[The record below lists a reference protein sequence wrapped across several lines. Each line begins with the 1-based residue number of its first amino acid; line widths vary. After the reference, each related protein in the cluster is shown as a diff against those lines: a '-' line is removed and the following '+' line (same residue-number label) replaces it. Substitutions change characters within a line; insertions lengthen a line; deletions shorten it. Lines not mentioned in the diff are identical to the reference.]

1 MDDPLAVLDEQ
12 LAHTLAEIR
21 RMEKALGEGALIV
34 AGSKGQ
40 DVPNRL
46 LAELRQ
52 HRLVWLRLLGV
63 AGPVPE
69 EGRPPVDPI
78 DELRQSWIV
87 DRGHP

>member
-12 LAHTLAEIR
+12 LANTLAEIR

-52 HRLVWLRLLGV
+52 HRLVLLRLFGV

-69 EGRPPVDPI
+69 EPGGADPI

>member
-1 MDDPLAVLDEQ
+1 MDPLAVLDEQ
-12 LAHTLAEIR
+12 LANTLAEIR

-63 AGPVPE
+63 VGPAPE
-69 EGRPPVDPI
+69 EPGGDEI
-78 DELRQSWIV
+78 DQIRQSWIV
-87 DRGHP
+87 ERGHP

>member
-12 LAHTLAEIR
+12 LGRTLLEIE
-21 RMEKALGEGALIV
+21 RMQEALDEGELIV

-63 AGPVPE
+63 VGPAPE
-69 EGRPPVDPI
+69 EPGGADPI
-78 DELRQSWIV
+78 DQIRQSWIV